1 MNSQYGSGT
10 VRLKR
15 IFSDRGRMFLNGSLY
30 GEDRNNGTPLQV
42 NNTTVRQL
50 ALGTDWNSRE
60 VGLFTLRLYGGTQ
73 NYHQTFLGSARESV
87 KPRDSSGSAALA
99 FIVLAATVA
108 GGMWKPA
115 FCAGFQALWESGE
128 SPTFDFS
135 TISTTRHFHSEAG
148 KQPNQALCAHRHA
161 GGTVRG

>member
-1 MNSQYGSGT
+1 MCRRICQVPIKRTCVYGSG
-10 VRLKR
+10 VESVLSGK
-15 IFSDRGRMFLNGSLY
+15 LNHWSRSRHIG
-30 GEDRNNGTPLQV
+30 QV
-42 NNTTVRQL
+42 ASKT
-50 ALGTDWNSRE
+50 
-60 VGLFTLRLYGGTQ
+60 
-73 NYHQTFLGSARESV
+73 GSARESV

>member
-1 MNSQYGSGT
+1 MHKILCTCSPVLSATYRRSRKNS
-10 VRLKR
+10 LAE
-15 IFSDRGRMFLNGSLY
+15 RGRRNELTPGSDQESMHSL
-30 GEDRNNGTPLQV
+30 GAKVLVLQ
-42 NNTTVRQL
+42 RYLQ
-50 ALGTDWNSRE
+50 DS
-60 VGLFTLRLYGGTQ
+60 F
-73 NYHQTFLGSARESV
+73 FGSARESV